1 MGKRDK
7 TKSFANCVLVLGL
20 FLILAGIF
28 LLVDHSEHA
37 TRVFAFRPVFFMVIG
52 SVFLFVSFAFTENG
66 YTIFAGLFALLMG
79 IVFLL
84 IDTHIIPYS
93 FREMWPTIMI
103 GCGISLMPS
112 VFYKFRR
119 IRSVY
124 LFPAIVMCVLGFV
137 FLMFSMH
144 VFPFTFR
151 HFMLK
156 WWPLLIILGG
166 VILIC
171 IFLLQQSGNENFPYM
186 EDDSLVQGDDE
197 C

>member
-1 MGKRDK
+1 MGKKDT
-7 TKSFANCVLVLGL
+7 TKSFANCVLAFGL
-20 FLILAGIF
+20 LLILAGIF
-28 LLVDHSEHA
+28 LLVGQSEHA
-37 TRVFAFRPVFFMVIG
+37 TRIFAVRPVLLLVLG
-52 SVFLFVSFAFTENG
+52 AVFIFVSFAFTENG
-66 YTIFAGLFALLMG
+66 YTIFGGLFALLMG

-93 FREMWPTIMI
+93 FKEMWPTIMI
-103 GCGISLMPS
+103 GFGLSLLPS

-124 LFPAIVMCVLGFV
+124 LFPAIMMCVLGVV

-151 HFMLK
+151 HFILK
-156 WWPLLIILGG
+156 WWPLLIIFGG
-166 VILIC
+166 VVLIC
-171 IFLLQQSGNENFPYM
+171 IFLLQQSGNKNFPYM
-186 EDDSLVQGDDE
+186 EDDSLVQGDYE